1 MIGEIVVEVTV
12 ASRTT
17 NGPERVR
24 AIPRYLVAPF
34 FFAGSGATFLRLPRF
49 GGCSD
54 RSMNS
59 LKTR

>member
-1 MIGEIVVEVTV
+1 V

-17 NGPERVR
+17 GGPERVR

-34 FFAGSGATFLRLPRF
+34 FFAGGGATFLRFPRC

-54 RSMNS
+54 RSINS
-59 LKTR
+59 PKTR